1 MDIENNR
8 RRNSEDTV
16 RKYLLTDVES
26 CTFTFSD
33 GLTSR
38 VKPSPDK
45 EIVLVKLIPH
55 KTKVKSFEDKV
66 LKNYMSAKDVTE
78 LTDLCK
84 YSCVRTFTRHFK
96 KSFGQTPYQWML
108 DRKMEEVQSL
118 VLNSD
123 VSITDIA
130 KMYDFKSVSHLVNL
144 YSKRFGNSPYKSR
157 LLDAI

>member
-1 MDIENNR
+1 MDAKTNRSNEN
-8 RRNSEDTV
+8 V

-33 GLTSR
+33 GLTSK

-55 KTKVKSFEDKV
+55 ATKSKAFEDSV
-66 LKNYMSAKDVTE
+66 LKNYMVAKNVTE
-78 LTDLCK
+78 LAKLCN
-84 YSCVRTFTRHFK
+84 YECVRTFTRHFK
-96 KSFGQTPYQWML
+96 KSFDKTPYQWML
-108 DRKMEEVQSL
+108 DRKMEEIHSL
-118 VLNSD
+118 VINSD
-123 VSITDIA
+123 MTITEIS

-144 YSKRFGNSPYKSR
+144 FSKRYGVSPRKSR